1 MNAEANKQLAEYQ
14 KLSKPELKDRILA
27 AKSRLGKQLVI
38 LGHHYQT
45 DEIIELSDFIG
56 DSFKLSKIA
65 SEQEK
70 AKYIVFCGVHF
81 MAESAAILARPGQTV
96 FIPDLSAG
104 CPMADMAFISQVEQA
119 WKKLGEIIDVNKV
132 APLVYVNSDADLKA
146 FCGARGGACTT
157 SSNADK
163 IFKWAFSKADKI
175 FFFPDEHLGR
185 NTAFKIGLSEPD
197 LLVYDPP
204 EKFERTSPDKIK
216 AAKVIVWKGFCH
228 VHTFFTIDHVKSAR
242 EKYPGAKIIV
252 HPECTREVVEHSDET
267 GSTEYIIN
275 YVQSQPVGSTIVV
288 GTESH
293 LVERLARQQ
302 AGKSTVVPL
311 ARSMCPNMTK
321 INPVKLLLI
330 LERIEQGEANWINRV
345 SVPEPVRSQARLAL
359 QTMLQYG

>member
-1 MNAEANKQLAEYQ
+1 MKSSEELTKYRG
-14 KLSKPELKDRILA
+14 LSKEELKEKIRA
-27 AKSRLGKQLVI
+27 AKSRLGEQLVI

-56 DSFKLSKIA
+56 DSFKLSKVA

-70 AKYIVFCGVHF
+70 ARYIVFCGVHF
-81 MAESAAILARPGQTV
+81 MAESAAILAREGQAV

-119 WKKLGEIIDVNKV
+119 WKKLGEITDLNKV
-132 APLVYVNSDADLKA
+132 APLVYVNSEAELKA
-146 FCGARGGACTT
+146 FCGARSGSCTT

-163 IFKWAFSKADKI
+163 IFKWAFSKAEKI

-185 NTAFKIGLSEPD
+185 NTAFKIGLTGQD
-197 LLVYDPP
+197 LLVYDPS
-204 EKFERTSPDKIK
+204 EKFERTPPDAIK
-216 AAKVIVWKGFCH
+216 SAKVIVWKGFCH
-228 VHTFFTIDHVKSAR
+228 VHTFFTVDHVKAAR

-252 HPECTREVVEHSDET
+252 HPECPREVVERSDET
-267 GSTEYIIN
+267 GSTEYIIK
-275 YVQSQPVGSTIVV
+275 YVRSQPVGSTVVV
-288 GTESH
+288 GTEIH
-293 LVERLARQQ
+293 LIERLARQQ
-302 AGKSTVVPL
+302 AGERTVVPL

-321 INPVKLLLI
+321 INPAKLLLI
-330 LERIEQGEANWINRV
+330 LERIEQGEARWINRV